1 MSVSVQLMSG
11 ETFSF
16 DLCNLSLEKPS
27 ISDLSREVSNVLSYK
42 NIGIRLSY
50 LEHRVVLS
58 IFSEGEYIELDHDE
72 ILEEGKYYYGFVKE
86 SKYQNV
92 LLLLEDGEVVLKSED
107 GQLLEKYGFNNE
119 GLSFNPDRP
128 IVLLSALSKFSE
140 ASDVMR
146 RNLIEAAKDND
157 EEDDI
162 DLIKGYKDAYIF
174 WIFYGKF
181 IQMKTQDIRF
191 LE

>member
-27 ISDLSREVSNVLSYK
+27 ISDLAREVSNVLSYK

-107 GQLLEKYGFNNE
+107 GKLLEKYGFNNE